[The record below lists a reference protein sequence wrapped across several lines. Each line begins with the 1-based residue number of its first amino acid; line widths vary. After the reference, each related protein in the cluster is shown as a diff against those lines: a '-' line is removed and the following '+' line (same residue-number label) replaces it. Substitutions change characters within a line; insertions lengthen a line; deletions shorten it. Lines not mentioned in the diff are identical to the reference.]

1 MLQTE
6 KVRRICG
13 GPNLFH
19 SFVKSNGLFQFK
31 EGFCRQEGATEF
43 IGEFDKVYNRF
54 FYTGFNKVIPQIQR
68 LRGKTTKAK
77 EQKIEAEQRRLKE
90 EADRERAAAKEQK

>member
-1 MLQTE
+1 M
-6 KVRRICG
+6 
-13 GPNLFH
+13 
-19 SFVKSNGLFQFK
+19 
-31 EGFCRQEGATEF
+31 
-43 IGEFDKVYNRF
+43 
-54 FYTGFNKVIPQIQR
+54 VIPQIQR

>member
-1 MLQTE
+1 MLF
-6 KVRRICG
+6 G
-13 GPNLFH
+13 SLFTFSH
-19 SFVKSNGLFQFK
+19 CNALIFVK

-43 IGEFDKVYNRF
+43 IGELDKVYNRF